1 MTPLEIDILFQRDGR
16 VQICATKF
24 YRPRSQTERAYLQEA
39 RRFQR
44 WFTRAYGTPPK
55 ADEISTAFL
64 MRYEQWL
71 TVRFA
76 PATIRRKR
84 SAIRWFGGL
93 LAILKL
99 VPMDPFAVR

>member
-1 MTPLEIDILFQRDGR
+1 MTLFEIDILFQRDGQ
-16 VQICATKF
+16 VQICTTKF

-39 RRFQR
+39 HRFQR
-44 WFTRAYGTPPK
+44 WFVRDYGTPPK
-55 ADEISTAFL
+55 ADEISIAFL
-64 MRYEQWL
+64 IRYEQWL

-84 SAIRWFGGL
+84 SAMRWFGGL